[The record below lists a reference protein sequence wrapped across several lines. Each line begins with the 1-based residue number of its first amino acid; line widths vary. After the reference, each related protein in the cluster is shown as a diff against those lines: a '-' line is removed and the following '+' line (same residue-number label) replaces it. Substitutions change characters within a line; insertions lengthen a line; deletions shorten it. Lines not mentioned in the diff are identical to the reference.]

1 MDPNFGEWNAY
12 EIMMAKDLIASHNSN
27 NNYAYKM
34 YKKHT
39 DIVDVL
45 QARFPTKGKHQVI
58 NLYVD
63 LMVEMKFL
71 HGLLVFGHGD
81 WKNISRYFVTT
92 KTPMQVSNHA
102 QKYFRRMDATKKQR
116 CSINDLDLYDVEPWL
131 QNNASSLEGLTFNGG
146 TYVGIF

>member
-1 MDPNFGEWNAY
+1 MDPNSGEWNAY

-63 LMVEMKFL
+63 IMVEML
-71 HGLLVFGHGD
+71 QTML
-81 WKNISRYFVTT
+81 
-92 KTPMQVSNHA
+92 SN
-102 QKYFRRMDATKKQR
+102 D
-116 CSINDLDLYDVEPWL
+116 
-131 QNNASSLEGLTFNGG
+131 
-146 TYVGIF
+146 